1 MIGNRREEDQADLWL
16 REHDPYYL
24 DKSNS
29 KKKKLERFYETPE
42 EEKLLREYAKNTRN
56 SYNIIEAG
64 GELEHEDLIRL
75 HEEAEQ
81 KLIAEA
87 EQRKK
92 ARAEEKR
99 RKKEQHDFYDLLRM

>member
-1 MIGNRREEDQADLWL
+1 MNKRKLRR
-16 REHDPYYL
+16 
-24 DKSNS
+24 
-29 KKKKLERFYETPE
+29 
-42 EEKLLREYAKNTRN
+42 
-56 SYNIIEAG
+56 G

>member
-1 MIGNRREEDQADLWL
+1 MAEEQFILWMSCL
-16 REHDPYYL
+16 SIKR
-24 DKSNS
+24 
-29 KKKKLERFYETPE
+29 
-42 EEKLLREYAKNTRN
+42 
-56 SYNIIEAG
+56 YNIIEAG